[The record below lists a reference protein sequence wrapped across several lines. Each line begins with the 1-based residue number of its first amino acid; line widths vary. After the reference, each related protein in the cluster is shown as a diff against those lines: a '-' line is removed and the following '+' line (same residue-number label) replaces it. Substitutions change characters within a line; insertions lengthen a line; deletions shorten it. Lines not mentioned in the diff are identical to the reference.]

1 MAASEVCP
9 VVDAINAFLEYLVD
23 PLLQEEHYVS
33 GDPPLSLQEKVA
45 KQVFSVTLKLL
56 LCPSKG

>member
-1 MAASEVCP
+1 MAASEACP

-33 GDPPLSLQEKVA
+33 DDPPLSLQEKVA
-45 KQVFSVTLKLL
+45 KQVFSVTLNLL